1 MSIILLFEANFAGV
15 FFKFVALSQFSFC
28 LTRHGRLSW
37 PKQPDKLCLAG
48 DCLIEFRGHLLSR
61 TADIA
66 QRNRLQRLFAMYY
79 LNKMTPTQFKIQLPF
94 GFDSL
99 AIKPGSTSV
108 SLRGH
113 GARALVVVR
122 LHLAILF
129 SQAVTKK

>member
-1 MSIILLFEANFAGV
+1 LVTFVLFFPLFNQTQKQLLA
-15 FFKFVALSQFSFC
+15 S
-28 LTRHGRLSW
+28 
-37 PKQPDKLCLAG
+37 KQPDKVCLAG
-48 DCLIEFRGHLLSR
+48 DCLIEILGHLLSR

-108 SLRGH
+108 SQRTAM
-113 GARALVVVR
+113 ARALLFHNIMCLLQSR
-122 LHLAILF
+122 LTKKYRKLLISYHSILF
-129 SQAVTKK
+129 KVY